1 MRRRRYKELPSF
13 LRKGDDNLDGRNDDD
28 LGSYQPLLAIW
39 LIEMALTFEWYR
51 KPRVSQ
57 LPDIVE
63 DGNHFGQL
71 TNISINIDRDTED
84 EDEPDIK
91 AIRRTTNAQL
101 ENILRDALE
110 HWKKQPLT
118 GELTLIQNI
127 EMLGDA
133 LALTP
138 ADLAVLTFA
147 MVMKTFGIFERIVTH
162 QNQSVSN
169 RQLARLIETL
179 TGQSADDVI
188 ESLRSDSRLIAS
200 GMVTIERGNADLE
213 SKIDVMNILVGTM
226 LMPHKS
232 KEDLARHFLRPAS
245 PSTLTLDAYPH
256 LASDITTLKEY
267 LTNLRERHE
276 SGINILFY
284 GPPGTG
290 KTELVKALAKELGQS
305 LYEINFSDE
314 DGDPISGPARLRAY
328 NFSKRLLEGNH
339 QAMLMFDEIEDV
351 ISGGSDFLEILMG
364 SVKESKTNKA
374 WINRTMERNQ
384 VPTIWVTNNQQIDPA
399 YRRRFD
405 YSVYFPV
412 PPSDV
417 RVEIARHHLGEVA
430 PNDDWLRRIASNEQ
444 VSPGQ
449 YERMAKVARIVG
461 GEARHVVAER
471 TLDRS
476 MRLMGQKRQ
485 PCRNTLYTSYT
496 TEFINSDLNVVR
508 LLEGL
513 MRRPNASI
521 CLYGPPGTGKSEFAR
536 HVADQIHRPL
546 VLRRASDL
554 LDMYVGGTEA
564 NIAEMFME
572 AREREAVLLLD
583 EADSFLQDRRGAT
596 RSWEIT
602 QVNELLTQMEAFDGV
617 FICTTNLMA
626 NLDSASL
633 RRFSIK
639 AQFDYLTPDQSWS
652 MFNAELTRLGGTP
665 DAHLEPQV
673 RRLAKL
679 TPGDF
684 AVAARQIGLWS
695 ASVDANALLEMLKRE
710 VSIKG
715 HGTAIGFVS

>member
-1 MRRRRYKELPSF
+1 
-13 LRKGDDNLDGRNDDD
+13 
-28 LGSYQPLLAIW
+28 
-39 LIEMALTFEWYR
+39 
-51 KPRVSQ
+51 
-57 LPDIVE
+57 
-63 DGNHFGQL
+63 
-71 TNISINIDRDTED
+71 
-84 EDEPDIK
+84 
-91 AIRRTTNAQL
+91 
-101 ENILRDALE
+101 
-110 HWKKQPLT
+110 
-118 GELTLIQNI
+118 
-127 EMLGDA
+127 
-133 LALTP
+133 
-138 ADLAVLTFA
+138 
-147 MVMKTFGIFERIVTH
+147 
-162 QNQSVSN
+162 
-169 RQLARLIETL
+169 
-179 TGQSADDVI
+179 
-188 ESLRSDSRLIAS
+188 
-200 GMVTIERGNADLE
+200 
-213 SKIDVMNILVGTM
+213 
-226 LMPHKS
+226 
-232 KEDLARHFLRPAS
+232 
-245 PSTLTLDAYPH
+245 
-256 LASDITTLKEY
+256 
-267 LTNLRERHE
+267 
-276 SGINILFY
+276 
-284 GPPGTG
+284 
-290 KTELVKALAKELGQS
+290 
-305 LYEINFSDE
+305 
-314 DGDPISGPARLRAY
+314 
-328 NFSKRLLEGNH
+328 
-339 QAMLMFDEIEDV
+339 
-351 ISGGSDFLEILMG
+351 
-364 SVKESKTNKA
+364 
-374 WINRTMERNQ
+374 
-384 VPTIWVTNNQQIDPA
+384 
-399 YRRRFD
+399 
-405 YSVYFPV
+405 
-412 PPSDV
+412 
-417 RVEIARHHLGEVA
+417 
-430 PNDDWLRRIASNEQ
+430 
-444 VSPGQ
+444 
-449 YERMAKVARIVG
+449 
-461 GEARHVVAER
+461 
-471 TLDRS
+471 
-476 MRLMGQKRQ
+476 MGQKRQ